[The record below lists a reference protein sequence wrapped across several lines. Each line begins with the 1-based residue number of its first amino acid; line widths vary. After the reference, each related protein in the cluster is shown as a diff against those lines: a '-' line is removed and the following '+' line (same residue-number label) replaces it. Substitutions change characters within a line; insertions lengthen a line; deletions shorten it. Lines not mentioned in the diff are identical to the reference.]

1 MLRIYLPLQGNQP
14 FFDGI
19 PEPLYPCEVYFLMS
33 QENRILVSEKPSV
46 GNKRQLSSVRW
57 WIVGVLFCGSVINY
71 LDRVALSIVAPQIRS
86 EFNLTNSD
94 YALILNLFMGA
105 YAISY
110 GFGGKLADWIGTR
123 VSFYLMVSWWS
134 VAACLHSLSQGL
146 VSLGAFRLLLGLGE
160 AGYFP
165 SGIRAISEWFQPK
178 DRSKA
183 VGILL
188 MGLSVGA
195 LLAPPIVAFLAL
207 RVGWRAMFL
216 ITGALGFLLLI
227 PWTILYRRPN
237 AHPWLT
243 ESEREYVRDIAI
255 EAKEEVTERIRVRD
269 FLRYRAVWTVIA
281 ARLLLDSTNYFFLFW
296 IPDYLFRQ
304 RGFSMAMIGAL
315 LWIPYLFSDLGMVA
329 GGWTSSALIRR
340 GRSVGF
346 ARKSCMLVSSALLPL
361 GILINVV
368 TTPGAIIALIS
379 IALFGFAVMAVN
391 IQTVATDLAPSHS
404 VGTLYG
410 IAGFAGS
417 VGAVFWQTIIGKL
430 ADGQQYST
438 IFALVSL
445 LPVVTALI
453 MLTAPIST
461 LRRQTSI

>member
-1 MLRIYLPLQGNQP
+1 
-14 FFDGI
+14 
-19 PEPLYPCEVYFLMS
+19 
-33 QENRILVSEKPSV
+33 
-46 GNKRQLSSVRW
+46 
-57 WIVGVLFCGSVINY
+57 
-71 LDRVALSIVAPQIRS
+71 
-86 EFNLTNSD
+86 
-94 YALILNLFMGA
+94 
-105 YAISY
+105 
-110 GFGGKLADWIGTR
+110 
-123 VSFYLMVSWWS
+123 
-134 VAACLHSLSQGL
+134 
-146 VSLGAFRLLLGLGE
+146 
-160 AGYFP
+160 
-165 SGIRAISEWFQPK
+165 
-178 DRSKA
+178 
-183 VGILL
+183 
-188 MGLSVGA
+188 LSVGA
-195 LLAPPIVAFLAL
+195 LLGPPTVAFLTL
-207 RVGWRAMFL
+207 RYGWRIMFL

-243 ESEREYVRDIAI
+243 EAERQYVRDIAG
-255 EAKEEVTERIRVRD
+255 EVKKEVTERIRVRD
-269 FLRYRAVWTVIA
+269 FLRYRVVWTVIA

-315 LWIPYLFSDLGMVA
+315 LWIPYLFSDIGMIT

-340 GRSVGF
+340 GHSVGF
-346 ARKSCMLVSSALLPL
+346 ARKSCMLGSSALLPL

-368 TTPGAIIALIS
+368 TTPSAIIALIS

-410 IAGFAGS
+410 IAGIAGS

-453 MLTAPIST
+453 MLTAPIET
-461 LRRQTSI
+461 LRQRSVT